1 MKRKDKIGRPTL
13 MKFRTAFRGGVFGLC
28 ITTAASSQSG
38 PPQPVQWK
46 ASLASI
52 VPVKPGTPTAI
63 DLSGV
68 VEQGWHVYALTQ
80 PADGPIPLRI
90 SLDENDV
97 AQIHGETSG
106 TKPIQHHD
114 TSFQLETRFYQGAFT
129 LHVPVEVK
137 HPQAGK
143 QVIPLSVRFQACS
156 DRTCLPPRTV
166 HLSVPI
172 EVVPGA

>member
-1 MKRKDKIGRPTL
+1 MT
-13 MKFRTAFRGGVFGLC
+13 FRRVLCGGVFGLC
-28 ITTAASSQSG
+28 IATAVLAQG
-38 PPQPVQWK
+38 APPQPVQWK
-46 ASLASI
+46 ASLTPSVSLKA
-52 VPVKPGTPTAI
+52 GTKAAI
-63 DLSGV
+63 DLSGEV
-68 VEQGWHVYALTQ
+68 QQGWHVYALTQ
-80 PADGPIPLRI
+80 PAGGPIPLRI

-114 TSFQLETRFYQGAFT
+114 TSFDLETQLYQGDFT

-137 HPQAGK
+137 HPTAGK
-143 QVIPLSVRFQACS
+143 QIIPLSVRFQACS

-166 HLSVPI
+166 HLSVPV